1 MSTIGKGELY
11 GKNAVVVGDIL
22 YGCFYGVGTSRHPA
36 FETIEV
42 KKVGR
47 QYIYDSFGKK
57 LEIAFDKR
65 YYPQYDTLIAVDV
78 DPNHRYEYF
87 RTEDGAKKRYKA
99 NRLRI
104 QLSAYSFRNQ
114 TDDEILKIAQI
125 VAFD

>member
-1 MSTIGKGELY
+1 MIVKRELH
-11 GKNAVVVGDIL
+11 GKNAVVAGDIL

-42 KKVGR
+42 TKVGR

-57 LEIAFDKR
+57 IEIAFDKR
-65 YYPQYDTLIAVDV
+65 YYPQYDTLIAVDG

-87 RTEDGAKKRYKA
+87 RTEDGTKKRYKA

-114 TDDEILKIAQI
+114 TDDEILKIAEI